1 VNEKEEEESGI
12 SPSQRQ
18 PHNRPLRISDTGD
31 MFDSELHEGARLISA
46 SFGLI
51 ANTFGLVADG
61 VRVSGD
67 TAAGVIGSSVKLIG
81 SAVKSI
87 SSNIDSAGSLLEPSE
102 DTSERKKTLT
112 SERLR
117 ERQHGQSDEEKFS
130 VHQGGVLRNTRNVA
144 GQSVKLIGSVI
155 RGVGDTLLLAGE
167 ATETI
172 AASTTGVAEDLVR
185 IVEDFAGS
193 LSFALSPNG
202 DAKKRIKTKIKLDS
216 IRHQQHG
223 GDIPYLTFGSH
234 AVPGADDEVEYSS
247 SSNRHK
253 THMSD
258 MSAIAALEF
267 GLRDIAEASG
277 QFFEFLV
284 KDTQGVPSFAA
295 EILGVVIICF
305 LAALWTLSSAAR
317 PPRRGSSLEA
327 QNQIIHLTV
336 TTNDDE
342 PSLLSHESSDF
353 HSVAGIAKCASV
365 ADKSRETKSLVS
377 RSLWRL
383 LVGFLLLPLKTFVFM
398 LSMTRRVVLSRVTL
412 LLVVYAGAWIYLCR
426 ASQIRSSAIQR

>member
-1 VNEKEEEESGI
+1 
-12 SPSQRQ
+12 
-18 PHNRPLRISDTGD
+18 
-31 MFDSELHEGARLISA
+31 MFDSEMHEGARLISA

-67 TAAGVIGSSVKLIG
+67 TAAGVIGSSIKLIG
-81 SAVKSI
+81 TAVKSI
-87 SSNIDSAGSLLEPSE
+87 SSNFDNAGRLLEPKE

-117 ERQHGQSDEEKFS
+117 ERQRGQSDEEKFS
-130 VHQGGVLRNTRNVA
+130 VHQGGVLRNSRSVA

-155 RGVGDTLLLAGE
+155 RGIGDTLLLAGE

-216 IRHQQHG
+216 IRHQHHG
-223 GDIPYLTFGSH
+223 ADIPYLTFGSH
-234 AVPGADDEVEYSS
+234 AAPAGADDDEAEYSS
-247 SSNRHK
+247 SSKRHEV
-253 THMSD
+253 HMSD
-258 MSAIAALEF
+258 RSAIDILEL
-267 GLRDIAEASG
+267 GLRDIAQACG

-295 EILGVVIICF
+295 ELLGVIILCF
-305 LAALWTLSSAAR
+305 LAAFWTLSSAAGT
-317 PPRRGSSLEA
+317 PRRGSSLEA

-353 HSVAGIAKCASV
+353 QSLAGIAKRNLV
-365 ADKSRETKSLVS
+365 ADKSRETQSRGS
-377 RSLWRL
+377 RSLWRSF
-383 LVGFLLLPLKTFVFM
+383 VGILLLPCKTFLFM
-398 LSMTRRVVLSRVTL
+398 LSMTRRVVFSRVTL
-412 LLVVYAGAWIYLCR
+412 LLVLYGGAWIYLCR